1 MTYSNNGVARPVLLW
16 KINKMENNSSSQN
29 FHSYDSFIND
39 SIKDEPIYGDITAD
53 NYYSR
58 NCLSMKSVLLSLPL
72 EVIFEEDEDNS
83 EIGSIIGQ
91 EDIQGAGETVSL
103 DSDSQPFE
111 MYSVSTD
118 DTDRLSELSADYA
131 SVEKNYTEKPSSLG
145 DGVEKKYYDIKQVQE
160 NVIEI
165 KNDLNGREDQLNNTR
180 IGNQNRSDIKDNYS
194 QINKSTDIG
203 NPLEG
208 SFEIALSNEDR
219 YESENCYDTEDCDEE
234 ANYLSDSCFLDESEL
249 FENSNTSVEH
259 DVRTDENNLKDV
271 TIAKHISE
279 DSDQVKG
286 NEASDKH
293 PDLGSSGLDQVL
305 LENSIKNILTN
316 DSTEGDST
324 AVNEIKA
331 LKEVEGV
338 SDEEIYSAVG
348 SVRGIKNRVKE
359 RLLQFLSKKDEQEKP
374 CKKLQ
379 NGSPNKPRES
389 RSKTESPSKS
399 LFPSDKVIIYY
410 TSLGLIRKTKSDCL
424 YVKNTFRNLLLKTE
438 ERDIVDARYRQEYRM
453 FFSGLMPPQVIIGG
467 KHVGGRREIE
477 KLVET
482 GKIRNITKCISN
494 VTYTE
499 EKCRVCGGHG
509 YINCSR
515 CNGSGRA
522 KTLRYGASRR
532 LNYLKCTYC
541 KDGLLRCTQ
550 CIGLIN

>member
-16 KINKMENNSSSQN
+16 KVNKMDNNSSSQN
-29 FHSYDSFIND
+29 FHSYDSREND
-39 SIKDEPIYGDITAD
+39 SIKDEPFYGDITAD
-53 NYYSR
+53 NYYSK
-58 NCLSMKSVLLSLPL
+58 NCLSMKSVLISLPL
-72 EVIFEEDEDNS
+72 EVIFEEDEDSS
-83 EIGSIIGQ
+83 EIGSIIGR
-91 EDIQGAGETVSL
+91 EDAQGAGETVSL
-103 DSDSQPFE
+103 DSDSQPIE

-131 SVEKNYTEKPSSLG
+131 LVDKNYTEKPSSLG
-145 DGVEKKYYDIKQVQE
+145 DSIEKKCYDTTQVQE
-160 NVIEI
+160 NLSEI
-165 KNDLNGREDQLNNTR
+165 KNDLGGRDDDTSTESHNK
-180 IGNQNRSDIKDNYS
+180 SEIKDNYS
-194 QINKSTDIG
+194 QIDKPVEIA

-208 SFEIALSNEDR
+208 SFGITLSNEDR
-219 YESENCYDTEDCDEE
+219 YDTEDYDEE

-259 DVRTDENNLKDV
+259 NVCTDENNLKDG
-271 TIAKHISE
+271 TISKHINE

-286 NEASDKH
+286 NEANDKH
-293 PDLGSSGLDQVL
+293 PGLGSSDLDQVL
-305 LENSIKNILTN
+305 LENSIKNILRN
-316 DSTEGDST
+316 DTEGDSAT
-324 AVNEIKA
+324 VNEIKA

-374 CKKLQ
+374 GKKLQ
-379 NGSPNKPRES
+379 NGSPSKPRES
-389 RSKTESPSKS
+389 SCKTETPSKS
-399 LFPSDKVIIYY
+399 LFPDDKVIIYY

-467 KHVGGRREIE
+467 KHVGGRREVE

-482 GKIRNITKCISN
+482 GKIRNITKWISN

-541 KDGLLRCTQ
+541 KDGLLRCTH

>member
-1 MTYSNNGVARPVLLW
+1 MD
-16 KINKMENNSSSQN
+16 NNSSSQN
-29 FHSYDSFIND
+29 FHSYDSCEND

-53 NYYSR
+53 NYYSK
-58 NCLSMKSVLLSLPL
+58 NCLSMKSVLISFPL

-83 EIGSIIGQ
+83 EIGSIIGR
-91 EDIQGAGETVSL
+91 EDAQGAEETVSL
-103 DSDSQPFE
+103 DSDSQPIE

-131 SVEKNYTEKPSSLG
+131 LVDKNYTEKPSSLG
-145 DGVEKKYYDIKQVQE
+145 DGIEKKCYDTTQVQE
-160 NVIEI
+160 NLIEI
-165 KNDLNGREDQLNNTR
+165 KNDLDGRDDDARTENHNE
-180 IGNQNRSDIKDNYS
+180 SEIKDIYS
-194 QINKSTDIG
+194 QVDKPIEIAKH
-203 NPLEG
+203 LEG
-208 SFEIALSNEDR
+208 SFGITSNEDR
-219 YESENCYDTEDCDEE
+219 YESEDCYDTEDYDEE
-234 ANYLSDSCFLDESEL
+234 SNYLSDSCFLDESEL

-259 DVRTDENNLKDV
+259 DVRTDESSLKDG
-271 TIAKHISE
+271 TIAKHIIE

-286 NEASDKH
+286 NEANDKH
-293 PDLGSSGLDQVL
+293 PGLGSSDLDQVL
-305 LENSIKNILTN
+305 LENSIKNILRN
-316 DSTEGDST
+316 DTEGDSAT
-324 AVNEIKA
+324 VNEIKA

-374 CKKLQ
+374 GKKLQ

-389 RSKTESPSKS
+389 SCKTETPSKS

-467 KHVGGRREIE
+467 KHIGGRREIE

-541 KDGLLRCTQ
+541 KDGLLRCTH

>member
-16 KINKMENNSSSQN
+16 KVNKMDNNSSSQN
-29 FHSYDSFIND
+29 FHSYDSCEND
-39 SIKDEPIYGDITAD
+39 SIKDEAIYGDITAD
-53 NYYSR
+53 NYYSK
-58 NCLSMKSVLLSLPL
+58 NCLSMKSVLISLPL
-72 EVIFEEDEDNS
+72 EVIFEEDEDGS
-83 EIGSIIGQ
+83 EIGSIIGR
-91 EDIQGAGETVSL
+91 EDAQGAGETVSL
-103 DSDSQPFE
+103 DSDSQPIE

-131 SVEKNYTEKPSSLG
+131 LVDKNYTEKPSSLG
-145 DGVEKKYYDIKQVQE
+145 DSIEKKCYDTTQVQE
-160 NVIEI
+160 NLSEI
-165 KNDLNGREDQLNNTR
+165 KNDLGGRDDDTSTESHNK
-180 IGNQNRSDIKDNYS
+180 SEIKDNYS
-194 QINKSTDIG
+194 QIDKPVEIA

-208 SFEIALSNEDR
+208 SFGITLSNEDR
-219 YESENCYDTEDCDEE
+219 YESEDCYDTEDYDEE

-259 DVRTDENNLKDV
+259 NVCTDENNLKDG
-271 TIAKHISE
+271 TISKHINE

-286 NEASDKH
+286 NDANDEH
-293 PDLGSSGLDQVL
+293 PGLGSSDLDQVL
-305 LENSIKNILTN
+305 LENSIKNILRN
-316 DSTEGDST
+316 DTEGDSAT
-324 AVNEIKA
+324 VNEIKA

-374 CKKLQ
+374 GKKLQ
-379 NGSPNKPRES
+379 SGSPNKPRES
-389 RSKTESPSKS
+389 SCKTETPSKS
-399 LFPSDKVIIYY
+399 LFPGDKVIIYY

-467 KHVGGRREIE
+467 KHVGGRREVE

-541 KDGLLRCTQ
+541 KDGLLRCTH

>member
-29 FHSYDSFIND
+29 FHSYDSCKND
-39 SIKDEPIYGDITAD
+39 SIQDEPIYGDITAD
-53 NYYSR
+53 NYYGK
-58 NCLSMKSVLLSLPL
+58 NYLSMKSVLISLPL
-72 EVIFEEDEDNS
+72 EVIFEEDEDIS
-83 EIGSIIGQ
+83 EIGSIIGR
-91 EDIQGAGETVSL
+91 EDLQGAGETVSL
-103 DSDSQPFE
+103 DSDSQPIE

-118 DTDRLSELSADYA
+118 DTDRLSELSVDYA
-131 SVEKNYTEKPSSLG
+131 SVEKNYTKQDDS
-145 DGVEKKYYDIKQVQE
+145 DTKQVQD

-165 KNDLNGREDQLNNTR
+165 ENEPDVREDQLDDIRT
-180 IGNQNRSDIKDNYS
+180 GNQNKSDITDNYS
-194 QINKSTDIG
+194 QINKSIEIG
-203 NPLEG
+203 NSLEG
-208 SFEIALSNEDR
+208 SFEIALSNKDSH
-219 YESENCYDTEDCDEE
+219 ESEDYDTEDYDEE

-249 FENSNTSVEH
+249 FENSSTSVEH
-259 DVRTDENNLKDV
+259 DVLTDENNLKDV
-271 TIAKHISE
+271 TIAKHINE
-279 DSDQVKG
+279 DSDQVQG
-286 NEASDKH
+286 NAANDKH
-293 PDLGSSGLDQVL
+293 SGLDSCDLDQVL
-305 LENSIKNILTN
+305 LENSIKNILRN
-316 DSTEGDST
+316 DTEGDST
-324 AVNEIKA
+324 AVNEIKV
-331 LKEVEGV
+331 LKEVEGL

-374 CKKLQ
+374 DKKLQ
-379 NGSPNKPRES
+379 NRSPNKARES
-389 RSKTESPSKS
+389 RKSPSKS

-438 ERDIVDARYRQEYRM
+438 ERDIVDTRYRQEYRM

-509 YINCSR
+509 YINCFR